1 MRRSLP
7 RAGIRALNLSGS
19 ICALATP
26 FDSDGK
32 LDLDAF
38 ARLVERQIQGGTQA
52 VVVAGSTGEAHALDA
67 AEFDQLVTCARHQAA
82 GRIPIIAGTGG
93 ANTAKTVAATRH
105 AKELCADA
113 ALVVTPYYV
122 RPTQDG
128 LYAHYM
134 AIADAAGIQ
143 VILYNVPGRTG
154 CDLLPATVARLAAH
168 PMIVGIKE
176 AVADPQ
182 RMTELLALRTD
193 AFRVLSGD
201 DPTALRALL
210 SGADGVISVANN
222 LVPAPFRALCDAARA
237 GRGDEA
243 AALDAQLQP
252 LFDALGVESNPIPL
266 KWGLS
271 LQGLGSACPRL
282 PLTEL
287 SPNHRSR
294 LRDLLMNLQDA
305 AV

>member
-1 MRRSLP
+1 M
-7 RAGIRALNLSGS
+7 NLSGS

-38 ARLVERQIQGGTQA
+38 TRLIERQIQGGTQG
-52 VVVAGSTGEAHALDA
+52 VVIAGSTGEAHALAA
-67 AEFDQLVTCARHQAA
+67 AEFDELVARGIRQID
-82 GRIPIIAGTGG
+82 GRIPAIVGTGG
-93 ANTAKTVAATRH
+93 ANTAKTLAATRH
-105 AKELCADA
+105 AKLLGADA

-128 LYAHYM
+128 LHAHYT
-134 AIADAAGIQ
+134 AIADSAGLP

-154 CDLLPATVARLAAH
+154 CDLLPATVARLATH
-168 PMIVGIKE
+168 PNIVGIKE
-176 AVADPQ
+176 AVADPR
-182 RMTELLALRTD
+182 RMADLLPLRSDT
-193 AFRVLSGD
+193 FRVLSGD
-201 DPTALRALL
+201 DPTAARSLL
-210 SGADGVISVANN
+210 AGADGVISVANN

-237 GRGDEA
+237 GRRDEA

-271 LQGLGSACPRL
+271 LQGLGSARPRL

-287 SPNHRSR
+287 SLDHRDR